1 MKVPVW
7 ETSLSKLSLSNHE
20 IHIWRASLN
29 LSPQEIEQ
37 LEQTLSEDE
46 RSRANRFR
54 FPHLKDRFIAAR
66 GNLRKILSFYLQI
79 ESDLIKFEYSSRG
92 KPQLA
97 VNLNQVGL
105 QFNLSHSQD
114 LALYGFS
121 LHQKIGI
128 DLEHLRSISDV
139 EKLAQRFFSAQ
150 EYKLINESDRNL
162 KQQIFLQFWTAKEAY
177 LKATGEG
184 LVDSLSEIKFL
195 IKPDQTISLQS
206 IHGNIQAG
214 QNWLVDNFIPA
225 PDYVATVAVEQTL
238 SNNNQ
243 PKICFWEIEKIT
255 STDKRR

>member
-7 ETSLSKLSLSNHE
+7 TTPASNLSLSNHE

-29 LSPQEIEQ
+29 LSPQKIEQ

-79 ESDLIKFEYSSRG
+79 ESDCLQFEYSSRG

-97 VNLNQVGL
+97 ANLNKLSL

-121 LHQKIGI
+121 INQKIGI
-128 DLEHLRSISDV
+128 DLEYLRSISDI
-139 EKLAQRFFSAQ
+139 EKLAQRFFSER
-150 EYKLINESDRNL
+150 EYELINQSDLNL
-162 KQQIFLQFWTAKEAY
+162 KQQVFFQFWTAKEAY

-184 LVDSLSEIKFL
+184 LVDSLSEIEFL
-195 IKPDQTISLQS
+195 IKPDQSISLQS
-206 IHGNIQAG
+206 VHSNTKAA
-214 QNWLVDNFIPA
+214 QNWLIDNFIPA
-225 PDYVATVAVEQTL
+225 SDYIATFAVEQKL

-243 PKICFWEIEKIT
+243 HKICFW
-255 STDKRR
+255 DA